1 MELFLSQIINAIML
15 GCTYSLV
22 AIGFSLFFGVMDIV
36 VFCAG
41 DVAIFAAFCVT
52 ALVTIAGLYAA
63 LNQLLPQFLSAIII
77 IITGA
82 MTTGFLMLLLYRF
95 IIKPFE
101 NKSSL
106 MPLLST
112 IAAGVAL
119 RELIGI
125 FYPQGRNPQNFP
137 QLLPSGFLS
146 DNITMLSWRNII
158 IVLATLVLV
167 ALLYLFVNKTK
178 MGISIQAVSQN
189 REAAVMVGINWQQ
202 VVYVTFIIGGIILG
216 FGGVLVASYYDVIRF
231 DMGSMYGLK
240 GFCAAVVGGLGN
252 VYGAIVGGM
261 IIAFIE
267 VFVSAFVPGG
277 TAYASVAAFLMVV
290 FFILFKPEGVIGEKS
305 IEKV

>member
-1 MELFLSQIINAIML
+1 MSLVLSQAINAIML

-22 AIGFSLFFGVMDIV
+22 GIGFSLFFGVMDIV

-41 DVAIFAAFCVT
+41 DVAIFAAFSIT
-52 ALVTIAGLYAA
+52 ALVSIVGLYAA
-63 LNQLLPQFLSAIII
+63 LNLALPPFLSTVLIVIAGASL
-77 IITGA
+77 TGV
-82 MTTGFLMLLLYRF
+82 LMLALYRLV
-95 IIKPFE
+95 IKPFE
-101 NKSSL
+101 NKSAL

-112 IAAGVAL
+112 IASGVAL

-125 FYPQGRNPQNFP
+125 FYPQGRNPQTFP
-137 QLLPSGFLS
+137 QLLPGGALS
-146 DNITMLSWRNII
+146 DFAMISWRNLII
-158 IVLATLVLV
+158 IVATLLLV

-178 MGISIQAVSQN
+178 IGLSIQAVSQN
-189 REAAVMVGINWQQ
+189 REAAIMVGINWQQ
-202 VVYVTFIIGGIILG
+202 VVLITFLLGGFILGIGG
-216 FGGVLVASYYDVIRF
+216 FLVASYYDVVRF

-252 VYGAIVGGM
+252 VYGAIVGGLL
-261 IIAFIE
+261 IAFIE

-290 FFILFKPEGVIGEKS
+290 LFILFKPEGVIGEKT